1 MTKLSLLL
9 PLVLRGEAEDEV
21 EEDAVED
28 GPAEEVEHHP
38 PLAVLLHADA
48 QLLEDVVAPQ
58 LQPGGLRGED
68 MVPVELVHQ
77 QALVRVLHRRD
88 GVHPLP
94 RHRDAVAV
102 QEVAAEEEEE
112 RRERDHRGVP
122 ASSVAF
128 IQRSET
134 PRAVSYSLGRCLG
147 QASGMGSVNVIAGR
161 PICNLVIS

>member
-28 GPAEEVEHHP
+28 GPPEEVEHHP

-48 QLLEDVVAPQ
+48 QLLEDVVARQ
-58 LQPGGLRGED
+58 DQPDGGLRGED

-134 PRAVSYSLGRCLG
+134 PRAVSYRLGRCLG
-147 QASGMGSVNVIAGR
+147 QAWALFLNVIAGR
-161 PICNLVIS
+161 PIYIIL